1 MVLYIYL
8 YFGIIVMKRGMNM
21 KEKSLHV
28 HNKLQGKI
36 EVKSKVKVSSKEEL
50 SLYYSPG
57 VAEPCKVIAEDVS
70 KISEYTG
77 RKNTVAIVSDGT
89 AVLGLGDIGPYA
101 ALPVMEGK
109 SMLFSEF
116 ADIYAYP
123 LVINAKTDEEVI
135 NFCKMLEPSV
145 GGILLED
152 IKAPNCV
159 NIEQTLIKELDIP
172 VFHDDQH
179 GTAIVTS
186 AAIINLVR
194 LTGKKVQDLTVVLSG
209 TGAAGSSIARMF
221 KRLGVG
227 TIYGYNLNGVITKD
241 KYKKHDPVVK
251 ALVDDEIITNYPDSE
266 AKLEDIVNGAN
277 VFVGVSAP
285 NLLTADMVKSMAKDP
300 WIFAM
305 ANPNPEIDPQ
315 LALDNGAFFI
325 GTGRSDY
332 PNQVNN
338 VLAFPG
344 MFKGVLRSG
353 SIIDEDMK
361 LKVSYALADYIEEDK
376 LSNTN
381 ILPSTLDKG
390 VANAIALSIMA
401 GALDEDN

>member
-1 MVLYIYL
+1 
-8 YFGIIVMKRGMNM
+8 M
-21 KEKSLHV
+21 KEQSLAV
-28 HNKLQGKI
+28 HEQLKGKI
-36 EVKSKVKVSSKEEL
+36 TVGSKVSVNSKEEL

-57 VAEPCKVIAEDVS
+57 VAEPSKAIAADQSLVS
-70 KISEYTG
+70 KYTG
-77 RKNTVAIVSDGT
+77 RANTVAIVSDGS
-89 AVLGLGDIGPYA
+89 AVLGLGDIGPYG

-123 LVINAKTDEEVI
+123 LVINANSDQDVI
-135 NFCKMLEPSV
+135 DFCKMLEPSV

-159 NIEQTLIKELDIP
+159 NIEQTLIKELNIP

-179 GTAIVTS
+179 GTAIVTC
-186 AAIINLVR
+186 AALINLQT
-194 LTGKKVQDLTVVLSG
+194 LTGKNLSDLTMVLSG
-209 TGAAGSSIARMF
+209 TGAAGSSIARMA
-221 KRLGVG
+221 KKLGVG
-227 TIYGYNLNGVITKD
+227 TIYGYNIQGVVTSD
-241 KYKKHDPVVK
+241 KYAEYDDVVK
-251 ALVDDEIITNYPDSE
+251 SLIDDNVLTPYPQSDASLADATN
-266 AKLEDIVNGAN
+266 NAN
-277 VFVGVSAP
+277 IFVGVSAP
-285 NLLTADMVKSMAKDP
+285 NLLTAEMVKAMATDP

-305 ANPNPEIDPQ
+305 ANPSPEIDPQ
-315 LALDNGAFFI
+315 VAIDSGAFFI

-344 MFKGVLRSG
+344 MFKGVLQS
-353 SIIDEDMK
+353 SATIDEAMK
-361 LKVSYALADYIEEDK
+361 LKVAEALAAYIPDDQ

-390 VANAIALSIMA
+390 VATSIAQVIID
-401 GALDEDN
+401 GENDENN

>member
-1 MVLYIYL
+1 
-8 YFGIIVMKRGMNM
+8 M
-21 KEKSLHV
+21 KEKSLAV
-28 HNKLQGKI
+28 HSNLKGKI
-36 EVKSKVKVSSKEEL
+36 EVKSKVSVNSKEEL

-57 VAEPCKVIAEDVS
+57 VAEPSSAIAEDQSLV
-70 KISEYTG
+70 SEYTG
-77 RKNTVAIVSDGT
+77 RSNTVAIVSDGT
-89 AVLGLGDIGPYA
+89 AVLGLGNIGPYG

-123 LVINAKTDEEVI
+123 LVINSNSDQDVI
-135 NFCKMLEPSV
+135 DFCKMLEPSV

-159 NIEQTLIKELDIP
+159 NIEQTLIRELDIP

-179 GTAIVTS
+179 GTAIVTT
-186 AAIINLVR
+186 AALLNLQR
-194 LTGKKVQDLTVVLSG
+194 LTGKNVQDMTMVLSG
-209 TGAAGSSIARMF
+209 TGAAGSSIARMA
-221 KRLGVG
+221 KNLGVK
-227 TIYGYNLNGVITKD
+227 TIYGYNISGVITED
-241 KYKKHDPVVK
+241 KYDSYDDVVK
-251 ALVDDEIITNYPDSE
+251 SLIDDEVITNHPKSDATLSD
-266 AKLEDIVNGAN
+266 ATAGAHI
-277 VFVGVSAP
+277 FVGVSAP
-285 NLLTADMVKSMAKDP
+285 GLLTSEMVQNMATDP

-315 LALDNGAFFI
+315 VALDNGAFFI

-344 MFKGVLRSG
+344 MFKGVLQSNAT
-353 SIIDEDMK
+353 IDEEMK
-361 LKVSYALADYIEEDK
+361 LKVAHALAAYIKDEE
-376 LSNTN
+376 LSQEY

-390 VANAIALSIMA
+390 VADSIANTIIE
-401 GALDEDN
+401 GEK

>member
-1 MVLYIYL
+1 M
-8 YFGIIVMKRGMNM
+8 R
-21 KEKSLHV
+21 EKSLEV
-28 HNKLQGKI
+28 HTKLKGKI
-36 EVKSKVKVSSKEEL
+36 EVKSKVEVTTKEEL

-57 VAEPCKVIAEDVS
+57 VAEPSREIAKNKELVS
-70 KISEYTG
+70 KYTG
-77 RKNTVAIVSDGT
+77 RSNTVAIVSDGT
-89 AVLGLGDIGPYA
+89 AVLGLGDIGPYG

-123 LVINAKTDEEVI
+123 LVINSNSDQDVI
-135 NFCKMLEPSV
+135 DFCKMLEPSV

-179 GTAIVTS
+179 GTAIVTT
-186 AAIINLVR
+186 AALHNLMR
-194 LTGKKVQDLTVVLSG
+194 LTGKDVKDMTMVLSG
-209 TGAAGSSIARMF
+209 TGAAGSSIARMA
-221 KRLGVG
+221 KKLGVK
-227 TIYGYNLNGVITKD
+227 TIYGYNIDGVITESKYD
-241 KYKKHDPVVK
+241 KYDDVVK
-251 ALVDDEIITNYPDSE
+251 ALIDEEIITNYPNNE
-266 AKLEDIVNGAN
+266 ATLADATNGAQI
-277 VFVGVSAP
+277 FVGVSAP
-285 NLLTADMVKSMAKDP
+285 NLLKPEMVQNMAKDP

-315 LALDNGAFFI
+315 VAIDNGAFFI

-344 MFKGVLRSG
+344 MFKGVLQSG
-353 SIIDEDMK
+353 ATIDEEMK
-361 LKVSYALADYIEEDK
+361 QKVSHALASYISDEDLSRDY
-376 LSNTN
+376 

-390 VANAIALSIMA
+390 VAIAVAQTIID
-401 GALDEDN
+401 GEK

>member
-1 MVLYIYL
+1 
-8 YFGIIVMKRGMNM
+8 MKQ
-21 KEKSLHV
+21 KSLEV
-28 HNKLQGKI
+28 HSKLQGKI
-36 EVKSKVKVSSKEEL
+36 EVKSKVTVSSKEEL

-57 VAEPCKVIAEDVS
+57 VAEPSSAIAQDQSLVG
-70 KISEYTG
+70 KYTG
-77 RKNTVAIVSDGT
+77 RNNTVAIVSDGS
-89 AVLGLGDIGPYA
+89 AVLGLGDIGPYG

-116 ADIYAYP
+116 ANIYAYP
-123 LVINAKTDEEVI
+123 LVINAKSDEDVI

-159 NIEQTLIKELDIP
+159 NIEQTLIRELEIP

-179 GTAIVTS
+179 GTAIVTT
-186 AAIINLVR
+186 AALHNLIR
-194 LTGKKVQDLTVVLSG
+194 LTGKDIKSMTMVLSG
-209 TGAAGSSIARMF
+209 TGAAGSSIARMA
-221 KRLGVG
+221 KKLGVK
-227 TIYGYNLNGVITKD
+227 TIYGYNIDGVITED
-241 KYKKHDPVVK
+241 KYQNYDDVVK
-251 ALVDDEIITNYPDSE
+251 SLIDDQVITNFPDN
-266 AKLEDIVNGAN
+266 AATLADATNGADI
-277 VFVGVSAP
+277 FVGVSAP
-285 NLLTADMVKSMAKDP
+285 NLLTAEMVQNMANDP

-315 LALDNGAFFI
+315 VALDNGAFFI

-344 MFKGVLRSG
+344 MFKGVLQTSAK
-353 SIIDEDMK
+353 IDEAMK
-361 LKVSYALADYIEEDK
+361 LKVSMALANYIKDEDLAQDY
-376 LSNTN
+376 

-390 VANAIALSIMA
+390 VASAIAQAIID
-401 GALDEDN
+401 GER

>member
-1 MVLYIYL
+1 M
-8 YFGIIVMKRGMNM
+8 R
-21 KEKSLHV
+21 EKSLEV
-28 HNKLQGKI
+28 HEQLKGKI
-36 EVKSKVKVSSKEEL
+36 SVKSKVAVNSKEEL

-57 VAEPCKVIAEDVS
+57 VAEPSRAIAENKELVN
-70 KISEYTG
+70 KYTG
-77 RKNTVAIVSDGT
+77 RANTVAIVSDGT
-89 AVLGLGDIGPYA
+89 AVLGLGNIGPEA

-123 LVINAKTDEEVI
+123 LVINSKSDQDVI
-135 NFCKMLEPSV
+135 DFCKMLAPSV

-179 GTAIVTS
+179 GTAIVTT
-186 AAIINLVR
+186 AALLNLMR
-194 LTGKKVQDLTVVLSG
+194 LTNKDVSEMTMVLSG
-209 TGAAGSSIARMF
+209 TGAAGSSIARMA
-221 KRLGVG
+221 KKLGVK
-227 TIYGYNLNGVITKD
+227 TIYGFNIDGVITAD
-241 KYKKHDPVVK
+241 KYDKYDDVVK
-251 ALVDDEIITNYPDSE
+251 SLIDDGVITNHPNSDADLSDATE
-266 AKLEDIVNGAN
+266 GAHI
-277 VFVGVSAP
+277 FVGVSAP
-285 NLLTADMVKSMAKDP
+285 GLLKPEMVENMATDP

-315 LALDNGAFFI
+315 QAIEAGAFFI

-344 MFKGVLRSG
+344 MFKGVLQSG
-353 SIIDEDMK
+353 ATIDEDMK
-361 LKVSYALADYIEEDK
+361 LRVSHALASYITDEELAKDY
-376 LSNTN
+376 

-390 VANAIALSIMA
+390 VADSIANVIIE
-401 GALDEDN
+401 GVRNEEN

>member
-1 MVLYIYL
+1 
-8 YFGIIVMKRGMNM
+8 MKQ
-21 KEKSLHV
+21 KSLEV
-28 HNKLQGKI
+28 HSKLQGKI
-36 EVKSKVKVSSKEEL
+36 EVKSKVTVSSKEEL

-57 VAEPCKVIAEDVS
+57 VAEPSSAIAQDQSLVG
-70 KISEYTG
+70 KYTG
-77 RKNTVAIVSDGT
+77 RNNTVAIVSDGS
-89 AVLGLGDIGPYA
+89 AVLGLGDIGPYG

-123 LVINAKTDEEVI
+123 LVINAKSDEDVI

-159 NIEQTLIKELDIP
+159 NIEQTLIRELEIP

-179 GTAIVTS
+179 GTAIVTT
-186 AAIINLVR
+186 AALHNLIR
-194 LTGKKVQDLTVVLSG
+194 LTGKDIKSMTMVLSG
-209 TGAAGSSIARMF
+209 TGAAGSSIARMA
-221 KRLGVG
+221 KKLGVK
-227 TIYGYNLNGVITKD
+227 TIYGYNIDGVITED
-241 KYKKHDPVVK
+241 KYQNYDDVVK
-251 ALVDDEIITNYPDSE
+251 SLIDDQVITNFPDN
-266 AKLEDIVNGAN
+266 AATLADATNGADI
-277 VFVGVSAP
+277 FVGVSAP
-285 NLLTADMVKSMAKDP
+285 NLLTAEMVQNMANDP

-315 LALDNGAFFI
+315 VALDNGAFFI

-344 MFKGVLRSG
+344 MFKGVLQTSAK
-353 SIIDEDMK
+353 IDEAMK
-361 LKVSYALADYIEEDK
+361 LKVSMALANYIKYEDLAQDY
-376 LSNTN
+376 

-390 VANAIALSIMA
+390 VASAIAQAIID
-401 GALDEDN
+401 GER

>member
-1 MVLYIYL
+1 
-8 YFGIIVMKRGMNM
+8 M
-21 KEKSLHV
+21 KEQSLAV
-28 HNKLQGKI
+28 HEQLKGKI
-36 EVKSKVKVSSKEEL
+36 EVKSKVSVNSKEEL

-57 VAEPCKVIAEDVS
+57 VAEPSKAIATDQSLVS
-70 KISEYTG
+70 KYTG
-77 RKNTVAIVSDGT
+77 RANTVAIVSDGS
-89 AVLGLGDIGPYA
+89 AVLGLGDIGPYG

-123 LVINAKTDEEVI
+123 LVINTNSDQEVI
-135 NFCKMLEPSV
+135 DFCKMLEPSV

-159 NIEQTLIKELDIP
+159 NIEQTLIKELNIP

-179 GTAIVTS
+179 GTAIVTC
-186 AAIINLVR
+186 AALINLQT
-194 LTGKKVQDLTVVLSG
+194 LTGKKLADLTMVLSG
-209 TGAAGSSIARMF
+209 TGAAGSSIARMA
-221 KRLGVG
+221 KKLGVG
-227 TIYGYNLNGVITKD
+227 TIYGYNIQGVVTAD
-241 KYKKHDPVVK
+241 KYADYDDVVK
-251 ALVDDEIITNYPDSE
+251 SLIDDNVLTPYPESDATLADATN
-266 AKLEDIVNGAN
+266 NAN
-277 VFVGVSAP
+277 IFVGVSAP
-285 NLLTADMVKSMAKDP
+285 NLLTAEMVQAMANDP

-305 ANPNPEIDPQ
+305 ANPSPEIDPQ
-315 LALDNGAFFI
+315 VAIDNGAFFI

-344 MFKGVLRSG
+344 MFKGVLQSG
-353 SIIDEDMK
+353 ATIDEAMK
-361 LKVSYALADYIEEDK
+361 LKVAEALAAYIPDEQ

-390 VANAIALSIMA
+390 VATSIAQVIID
-401 GALDEDN
+401 GEK

>member
-1 MVLYIYL
+1 
-8 YFGIIVMKRGMNM
+8 M
-21 KEKSLHV
+21 KEKSLEV
-28 HNKLQGKI
+28 HSKLQGKI
-36 EVKSKVKVSSKEEL
+36 EVKSKVEVESKEEL

-57 VAEPCKVIAEDVS
+57 VAEPSREIARDQSLVS
-70 KISEYTG
+70 KYTG
-77 RKNTVAIVSDGT
+77 RSNTVAIVSDGT
-89 AVLGLGDIGPYA
+89 AVLGLGDIGPYG

-116 ADIYAYP
+116 AGIYAYP
-123 LVINAKTDEEVI
+123 LVINSKSDQDVI
-135 NFCKMLEPSV
+135 DFCKMLEPSV

-186 AAIINLVR
+186 AALVNLMK
-194 LTGKKVQDLTVVLSG
+194 LTGKDVSEMTMVLSG
-209 TGAAGSSIARMF
+209 TGAAGSSIARMA
-221 KRLGVG
+221 KNLGVK
-227 TIYGYNLNGVITKD
+227 TIYGYNIDGVVTAGKYD
-241 KYKKHDPVVK
+241 KYDQVVK
-251 ALVDDEIITNYPDSE
+251 ALIDDEVITNYPAEE
-266 AKLEDIVNGAN
+266 ATLSDVTNGAN
-277 VFVGVSAP
+277 IFVGVSAP
-285 NLLTADMVKSMAKDP
+285 GLLTASMVENMANDP

-305 ANPNPEIDPQ
+305 ANPSPEIDPQ
-315 LALDNGAFFI
+315 LAIDSGAYFI

-344 MFKGVLRSG
+344 MFKGVLQSG
-353 SIIDEDMK
+353 ATIDEEMK
-361 LKVSYALADYIEEDK
+361 LKVSHALAAYIPREE
-376 LSNTN
+376 LSPTN

-390 VANAIALSIMA
+390 VAESIAKLIIEGESN
-401 GALDEDN
+401 ESN

>member
-1 MVLYIYL
+1 
-8 YFGIIVMKRGMNM
+8 M
-21 KEKSLHV
+21 KEKSLAV
-28 HNKLQGKI
+28 HSNLKGKI
-36 EVKSKVKVSSKEEL
+36 EVKSKVSVNSKEEL

-57 VAEPCKVIAEDVS
+57 VAKPSSAIAEDQSLV
-70 KISEYTG
+70 SEYTG
-77 RKNTVAIVSDGT
+77 RSNTVAIVSDGT
-89 AVLGLGDIGPYA
+89 AVLGLGNIGPYG

-123 LVINAKTDEEVI
+123 LVINSNSDQDVI
-135 NFCKMLEPSV
+135 DFCKMLEPSV

-159 NIEQTLIKELDIP
+159 NIEQTLIRELDIP

-179 GTAIVTS
+179 GTAIVTT
-186 AAIINLVR
+186 AALLNLQR
-194 LTGKKVQDLTVVLSG
+194 LTGKNVQDMTMVLSG
-209 TGAAGSSIARMF
+209 TGAAGSSIARMA
-221 KRLGVG
+221 KNLGVK
-227 TIYGYNLNGVITKD
+227 TIYGYNISGVITED
-241 KYKKHDPVVK
+241 KYDSYDDVVK
-251 ALVDDEIITNYPDSE
+251 SLIDDEVITNHPKSDATLSD
-266 AKLEDIVNGAN
+266 ATAGAHI
-277 VFVGVSAP
+277 FVGVSAP
-285 NLLTADMVKSMAKDP
+285 GLLTAEMVQNMATDP

-315 LALDNGAFFI
+315 VALDNGAFFI

-344 MFKGVLRSG
+344 MFKGVLQSNAT
-353 SIIDEDMK
+353 IDEEMK
-361 LKVSYALADYIEEDK
+361 LKVAHALAAYIKDEE
-376 LSNTN
+376 LSQEY

-390 VANAIALSIMA
+390 VADSIANTIIE
-401 GALDEDN
+401 GEK

>member
-1 MVLYIYL
+1 M
-8 YFGIIVMKRGMNM
+8 R
-21 KEKSLHV
+21 EKSLEV
-28 HNKLQGKI
+28 HTELKGKI
-36 EVKSKVKVSSKEEL
+36 EVKSKVAVTTKEEL

-57 VAEPCKVIAEDVS
+57 VAEPSREIAKDQNLVS
-70 KISEYTG
+70 KYTG
-77 RKNTVAIVSDGT
+77 RSNTVAIVSDGT
-89 AVLGLGDIGPYA
+89 AVLGLGDIGPYG

-123 LVINAKTDEEVI
+123 LVINSTCDQDVI
-135 NFCKMLEPSV
+135 DFCKMLEPSV

-159 NIEQTLIKELDIP
+159 NIEQTLIKELNIP

-179 GTAIVTS
+179 GTAIVTT
-186 AAIINLVR
+186 AALHNLMR
-194 LTGKKVQDLTVVLSG
+194 LTGKDVSEMTMVLSG
-209 TGAAGSSIARMF
+209 TGAAGSSIARMA
-221 KRLGVG
+221 KKLGVK
-227 TIYGYNLNGVITKD
+227 TIYGFNIDGVITAD
-241 KYKKHDPVVK
+241 KYDKYDDVVK
-251 ALVDDEIITNYPDSE
+251 ALIDEEIITNHPNSD
-266 AKLEDIVNGAN
+266 ATLADATAGAHI
-277 VFVGVSAP
+277 FVGVSAP
-285 NLLTADMVKSMAKDP
+285 NLLKPEMVQNMATDP

-315 LALDNGAFFI
+315 VALDNGAFFI

-344 MFKGVLRSG
+344 MFKGVLQSG
-353 SIIDEDMK
+353 ATIDEDMK
-361 LKVSYALADYIEEDK
+361 LKVSHALASYIKDEDLSRDY
-376 LSNTN
+376 

-390 VANAIALSIMA
+390 VADAIADLIIA
-401 GALDEDN
+401 GEK

>member
-1 MVLYIYL
+1 
-8 YFGIIVMKRGMNM
+8 M
-21 KEKSLHV
+21 KEKSLAV
-28 HNKLQGKI
+28 HSNLKGKI
-36 EVKSKVKVSSKEEL
+36 EVKSKVSVNSKEEL

-57 VAEPCKVIAEDVS
+57 VAEPSSAIAEDQSLV
-70 KISEYTG
+70 SEYTG
-77 RKNTVAIVSDGT
+77 RSNTVAIVSDGT
-89 AVLGLGDIGPYA
+89 AVLGLGNIGPYG

-123 LVINAKTDEEVI
+123 LVINSNSDQDVI
-135 NFCKMLEPSV
+135 DFCKMLEPSV

-159 NIEQTLIKELDIP
+159 NIEQTLIRELDIP

-179 GTAIVTS
+179 GTAIVTT
-186 AAIINLVR
+186 AALLNLQR
-194 LTGKKVQDLTVVLSG
+194 LTGKNVQDMTMVLSG
-209 TGAAGSSIARMF
+209 TGAAGSSIARMA
-221 KRLGVG
+221 KNLGVK
-227 TIYGYNLNGVITKD
+227 TIYGYNISGVITED
-241 KYKKHDPVVK
+241 KYDSYDDVVK
-251 ALVDDEIITNYPDSE
+251 SLIDDEVITNHPKSDATLSD
-266 AKLEDIVNGAN
+266 ATAGAHI
-277 VFVGVSAP
+277 FVGVSAP
-285 NLLTADMVKSMAKDP
+285 GLLTGEMVQNMATDP

-315 LALDNGAFFI
+315 VALDNGAFFI

-344 MFKGVLRSG
+344 MFKGVLQSNAT
-353 SIIDEDMK
+353 IDEEMK
-361 LKVSYALADYIEEDK
+361 LKVAHALAAYIKDEE
-376 LSNTN
+376 LSQEY

-390 VANAIALSIMA
+390 VADSIANTIIE
-401 GALDEDN
+401 GEK